1 MIKPI
6 WKGGGWGRAGNID
19 FFQKASGRETLTMTS
34 LVGYKCSGYFFKS
47 SGISI
52 IGFFACLFLMFAV
65 IVLVFSKVIVKH
77 LIPQVE
83 Y

>member
-1 MIKPI
+1 
-6 WKGGGWGRAGNID
+6 
-19 FFQKASGRETLTMTS
+19 MTS